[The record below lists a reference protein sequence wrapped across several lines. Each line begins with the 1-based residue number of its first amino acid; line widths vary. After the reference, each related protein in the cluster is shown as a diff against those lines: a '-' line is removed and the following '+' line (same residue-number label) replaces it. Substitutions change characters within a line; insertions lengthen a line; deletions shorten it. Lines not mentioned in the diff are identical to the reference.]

1 MTAQIEN
8 APNVGSLFR
17 LSKISDARQLS
28 EKIDARFENL
38 IPFMAGDLFKMVI
51 SDKGYPIT
59 GSEYLHQFLNGNI
72 VTFGSRI
79 RN

>member
-1 MTAQIEN
+1 MFVIEITYF
-8 APNVGSLFR
+8 GSFEFP
-17 LSKISDARQLS
+17 ARQLS
-28 EKIDARFENL
+28 EKIDAHLENVITL
-38 IPFMAGDLFKMVI
+38 MAGDLLKMVI

-59 GSEYLHQFLNGNI
+59 CTEYLNQFLNGNI